1 MQTSD
6 YHLEFRDARNI
17 AIYALATAVVSA
29 PQEKK
34 K

>member
-1 MQTSD
+1 MRMNN